1 MPDPARFPLDLTAR
15 GYAYVERPN
24 PELVRLTR
32 ELVFG
37 QNRTA
42 RVLDVGS
49 GAGANARELR
59 RLAPACRIVSIE
71 PNARAAE
78 LARAACHE
86 VFVGRLEEWIASE
99 DQRTFDAVL
108 LSDVLEHLVDPMGAL
123 DALAA
128 VAGLAH
134 AIWIVSVPNYGVW
147 YNRLLTLGGRFRYQ
161 WSGLYDR
168 THLRFFTRQ
177 SLAELLRVAGFRLLG
192 EGCSPSLVQ
201 AGAPLW
207 RRWFER
213 EVDAGQHLA
222 LTETPLYGAYHRFV
236 EPVETAFCRL
246 WPELLGFQVVVAA
259 RLDRGSARDRRA

>member
-1 MPDPARFPLDLTAR
+1 MPAQTPFPLDLAAR

-24 PELVRLTR
+24 PELIRLTR

-37 QNRTA
+37 RQHTA
-42 RVLDVGS
+42 SVLDVGS

-59 RLAPACRIVSIE
+59 RLAPACRIVGIE

-78 LARAACHE
+78 LARAACDE
-86 VFVGRLEEWIASE
+86 VFVGRLEEWIATE
-99 DQRTFDAVL
+99 DERAFDAVL

-123 DALAA
+123 GALASLP
-128 VAGLAH
+128 GLAE
-134 AIWIVSVPNYGVW
+134 AIWIVSVPNYAVW

-177 SLAELLRVAGFRLLG
+177 SLGELMSEAGFRLLG
-192 EGCSPSLVQ
+192 DGCSPSLVQ

-222 LTETPLYGAYHRFV
+222 LTETPLFGLYRRFV
-236 EPVETAFCRL
+236 EPLETALCRL
-246 WPELLGFQVVVAA
+246 WPELLGFQLVVAA
-259 RLDRGSARDRRA
+259 RLDRDRSA